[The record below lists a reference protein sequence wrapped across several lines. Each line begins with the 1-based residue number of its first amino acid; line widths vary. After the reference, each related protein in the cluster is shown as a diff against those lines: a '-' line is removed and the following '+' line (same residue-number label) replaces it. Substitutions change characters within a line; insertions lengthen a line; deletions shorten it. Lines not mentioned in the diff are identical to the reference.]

1 MPPNKIAKSTRFFE
15 RTSLGKILSSIG
27 IMKKEITKETRML
40 RVINFTP
47 YPMLA
52 STTSKWLLN
61 CSVVLSSMMSP
72 FKISIFSY
80 FSFFKNR
87 KYYSQ
92 IVVYLVLV
100 LCPPSYAVDTTS
112 IKSDVDLSWVH
123 DLNALAEK
131 LAKEPNKEAVKI
143 VQQAHKAASNPKV
156 CSAAKLVVKDA
167 HDSLG
172 FKDQKRDGDRYPDLL
187 IFVSF
192 SMSDELLKTL
202 ANQAKE
208 KDGKIVFR
216 GLLNG
221 SFKEMGQKLRELGVE
236 ALIDPTLFQKHNVF
250 QVPTFLLKDDKLV
263 GNVSLTYALKTFKG
277 EGV

>member
-1 MPPNKIAKSTRFFE
+1 M
-15 RTSLGKILSSIG
+15 LLVVVILS
-27 IMKKEITKETRML
+27 L
-40 RVINFTP
+40 FLTP
-47 YPMLA
+47 A
-52 STTSKWLLN
+52 S
-61 CSVVLSSMMSP
+61 
-72 FKISIFSY
+72 
-80 FSFFKNR
+80 
-87 KYYSQ
+87 
-92 IVVYLVLV
+92 
-100 LCPPSYAVDTTS
+100 AH
-112 IKSDVDLSWVH
+112 DVDLSWVH

-131 LAKEPNKEAVKI
+131 LAKEPNKQAVKI

-156 CSAAKLVVKDA
+156 CSAAKMVVKDA

-172 FKDQKRDGDRYPDLL
+172 FKDQKRDEGRYPDLL